1 MPYVVL
7 PPRWFFK
14 CLSLSSKAKRL
25 VHTQRTLK
33 TLLHEGYFA
42 ELLPS
47 KSEKYLPDLPPN
59 YSVYLGIDPSA
70 DSLQLGNLVALMGLL
85 RCHMVGASVL
95 TVVGTGTVAVGDPSG
110 RLTKRDSNLN
120 SNYETNAVE
129 IEHELAN
136 IRQNYLE
143 NFFTRKTETGAPHP
157 IIILRNGDWLSGMH
171 CLEFLRDI
179 ASRFRIPELLEKESV
194 QLRLNSGSGMDLN
207 EFLYPALQAVDFL
220 HLYQNY
226 NCRIQVGGQDQ
237 LGNIQ
242 CGLDLIHRKLGSYA
256 FGLTVPLLT
265 TPDGKKFGK
274 SETGTG
280 TRNAPIWLS
289 KDKLTPYA
297 FYQRILNLPDQLI
310 SSRLLRQLTFFSSD
324 EIQSLM
330 KTHENTPDTRPVQ
343 RALARELTLLVHGAS
358 ALHASEL
365 ATRIFFPRN
374 KSTEQT
380 SLGIIS
386 EELTQQECDCLRAYL
401 APTVKLVPVIHSQL
415 PVDWSTESVSRW
427 LGCLLQTA
435 TSAETESSY
444 VTNCLRKG
452 VTMNDVVL
460 FKPNNRMKSVQHPSD
475 DHLTVDLTVCQ
486 LLQEAVGRCEARLG
500 LNILKLGK
508 HEHWFVATKRL
519 WDT

>member
-343 RALARELTLLVHGAS
+343 RALARELTLLVHGGECS
-358 ALHASEL
+358 CKLTGFHLSESF
-365 ATRIFFPRN
+365 IQ
-374 KSTEQT
+374 STV
-380 SLGIIS
+380 LV
-386 EELTQQECDCLRAYL
+386 
-401 APTVKLVPVIHSQL
+401 TVPL
-415 PVDWSTESVSRW
+415 
-427 LGCLLQTA
+427 
-435 TSAETESSY
+435 
-444 VTNCLRKG
+444 
-452 VTMNDVVL
+452 
-460 FKPNNRMKSVQHPSD
+460 
-475 DHLTVDLTVCQ
+475 
-486 LLQEAVGRCEARLG
+486 
-500 LNILKLGK
+500 
-508 HEHWFVATKRL
+508 
-519 WDT
+519 

>member
-1 MPYVVL
+1 MTNM
-7 PPRWFFK
+7 RK
-14 CLSLSSKAKRL
+14 KR
-25 VHTQRTLK
+25 QYRR
-33 TLLHEGYFA
+33 A
-42 ELLPS
+42 I
-47 KSEKYLPDLPPN
+47 N
-59 YSVYLGIDPSA
+59 SV
-70 DSLQLGNLVALMGLL
+70 
-85 RCHMVGASVL
+85 C
-95 TVVGTGTVAVGDPSG
+95 TVAVGDPSG
-110 RLTKRDSNLN
+110 RLTKRDSNPN
-120 SNYETNAVE
+120 SNYETNADE

-143 NFFTRKTETGAPHP
+143 NFFPRKTESGAPDP
-157 IIILRNGDWLSGMH
+157 FIILRNGDWLSGMH

-179 ASRFRIPELLEKESV
+179 ASHFRIPELLGKERKIV
-194 QLRLNSGSGMDLN
+194 VTIWLKGMDN
-207 EFLYPALQAVDFL
+207 G
-220 HLYQNY
+220 
-226 NCRIQVGGQDQ
+226 QVGGQDQ

-274 SETGTG
+274 SETGT
-280 TRNAPIWLS
+280 RNATIWLS

-324 EIQSLM
+324 EIRSLM
-330 KTHENTPDTRPVQ
+330 KIHEDTPDTRPVQ

-365 ATRIFFPRN
+365 ATRIFFPRK

-386 EELTQQECDCLRAYL
+386 EELTQQECDCLRTYL

-427 LGCLLQTA
+427 LGCLLRTA
-435 TSAETESSY
+435 TSADTESSY

-452 VTMNDVVL
+452 VTLNDVVL
-460 FKPNNRMKSVQHPSD
+460 FKPNNDMRSVQHPSD
-475 DHLTVDLTVCQ
+475 NHLNVDLTVCQ

-500 LNILKLGK
+500 LNILKLGELLK
-508 HEHWFVATKRL
+508 FL
-519 WDT
+519 IY